1 MAEANVEERINFRGD
16 LKTVIAQV
24 CQDFGLGDFIEHKI
38 VEMGYED
45 FNVILTASQGKYFIK
60 IFADYRSD
68 EECQGYIDRIT
79 SCISAG
85 VNVPKL
91 YKANNDFLYMFEIN
105 GYKFRLALMEYIV
118 GKSYYES
125 REKVRENEKK
135 EIIRQTALINS
146 IDFKPAYVYDSW
158 AIVNFVA
165 EYEKKREII
174 GSDLPTIIEQ
184 LYEQFKKV
192 SIDKLPHCHVH
203 GDIMSTNVIKD
214 KDDALFIVDFGCSN
228 YYPRI
233 SELAVLLCDILFD
246 NDKDADQQNYDL
258 LLQEYQKYIKLTDL
272 ELEHLPLFRQVGFA
286 MYVLNGLYEKK
297 AFGNN
302 TSENEHWI
310 SLGLTGLGS

>member
-1 MAEANVEERINFRGD
+1 MAEVNVEERIKFRGD
-16 LKTVIAQV
+16 LKNVLTQV
-24 CQDFGLGDFIEHKI
+24 CQDFDLGDLVEYKI

-45 FNVILTASQGKYFIK
+45 FNIILTANQGKYFIK
-60 IFADYRSD
+60 IFSDFRSD
-68 EECQGYIDRIT
+68 KECQGYIDRIT
-79 SCISAG
+79 SCLRAG

-91 YKANNDFLYMFEIN
+91 YKANDGYLYMVEID
-105 GYKFRLALMEYIV
+105 GYKFRLAVMEFIV

-125 REKVRENEKK
+125 QEKVGEDEKR
-135 EIIRQTALINS
+135 EIIRQAALINS

-174 GSDLPTIIEQ
+174 GSDLPAVIGQ

-192 SIDKLPHCHVH
+192 PIDVLPHCHVH
-203 GDIMSTNVIKD
+203 GDIMTTNVIKD
-214 KDDALFIVDFGCSN
+214 KNNKLYIVDFGCSN

-258 LLQEYQKYIKLTDL
+258 LLREYQRYIELTDL
-272 ELEHLPLFRQVGFA
+272 ELKYLPLFRQVGFA

-302 TSENEHWI
+302 SSENEHWI
-310 SLGLTGLGS
+310 SLGLIGLKS